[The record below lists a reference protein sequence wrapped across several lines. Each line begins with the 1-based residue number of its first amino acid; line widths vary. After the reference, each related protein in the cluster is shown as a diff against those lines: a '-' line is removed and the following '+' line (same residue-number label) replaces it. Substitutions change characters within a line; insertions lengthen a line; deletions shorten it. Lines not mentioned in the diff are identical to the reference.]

1 MDLLRKFASGSN
13 PGETLEADDANEA
26 VRRAVTRLP
35 GKYRDAVVLFYFHE
49 MDIAQAACTLGLPEG
64 TLKARLHRGR
74 ALLERKLSTILGS
87 PRRAE
92 AT

>member
-1 MDLLRKFASGSN
+1 MERGC
-13 PGETLEADDANEA
+13 
-26 VRRAVTRLP
+26 AVTRLP
-35 GKYRDAVVLFYFHE
+35 GKYRDAVVLFYFHD
-49 MDIAQAACTLGLPEG
+49 MDLTQAAGSLGIPQG
-64 TLKARLHRGR
+64 TLKARLYRGR